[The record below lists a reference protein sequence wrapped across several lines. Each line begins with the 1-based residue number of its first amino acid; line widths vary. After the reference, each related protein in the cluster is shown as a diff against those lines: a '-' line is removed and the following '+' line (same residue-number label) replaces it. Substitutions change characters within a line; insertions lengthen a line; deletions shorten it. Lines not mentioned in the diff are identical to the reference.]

1 MERRLDAILKRQAKL
16 ERQVR
21 AQARESP
28 ASDATSALERLAE
41 TMGKFNP
48 QAVVPNN
55 PGPYE
60 GGQEFLRWKKYVV
73 RCARANDWTVQDLT
87 ARMAQFLDGPAWAT
101 FERLRGTDSIPDSV
115 EGLLDAI
122 GAVHCDVRGALR
134 DAKLR
139 FRTRKQ
145 KPNESVHHFL
155 TVFEALAIESQA
167 TEASKVQTFTD
178 NVCPEIGEALMRKGV
193 ETWAETRA
201 AAVLEQRIKDARK
214 DKTVRVAHLRTD
226 DDGDDEAYETALA
239 AVNAIQT
246 RQAWRQQGYTTGGQR
261 SQDTRRPQEPERHD
275 RLEQQLHV
283 LTQMVGSLADRLS
296 ATAQQQATADLRG
309 APRRCYACNE
319 PGHFARECPHQGNGM
334 GARDPAPARAPQP

>member
-1 MERRLDAILKRQAKL
+1 MLRRTRSGCLLEDPEVYLPYQESRENEEEDNGEGEAEQEEQEEEEQDEDVEEESRRPEVSAMERRLDAILKRQAKL

-73 RCARANDWTVQDLT
+73 RCARANGWTVQELT
-87 ARMAQFLDGPAWAT
+87 SRMAQFLDGPAWAT
-101 FERLRGTDSIPDSV
+101 FERLRGAGSIPDTI

-145 KPNESVHHFL
+145 KPAESVHQFL
-155 TVFEALAIESQA
+155 AVFEALAIESQA

-178 NVCPEIGEALMRKGV
+178 
-193 ETWAETRA
+193 
-201 AAVLEQRIKDARK
+201 
-214 DKTVRVAHLRTD
+214 
-226 DDGDDEAYETALA
+226 
-239 AVNAIQT
+239 
-246 RQAWRQQGYTTGGQR
+246 
-261 SQDTRRPQEPERHD
+261 
-275 RLEQQLHV
+275 
-283 LTQMVGSLADRLS
+283 
-296 ATAQQQATADLRG
+296 
-309 APRRCYACNE
+309 
-319 PGHFARECPHQGNGM
+319 
-334 GARDPAPARAPQP
+334 